1 MNASGGIAVIVEHDG
16 ERVLSNLEALAA
28 AALRMD
34 AGCGRKVV
42 AVLVGPQVAW
52 PAADVAAAT
61 GWEVTGL
68 ENEALV
74 PIHGELHKAVLVE
87 YFLNDTPQWV
97 IMAHSAA
104 AQELAPGLAMRLGGV
119 CISGVQEA
127 AVEDGRVVLRRPVF
141 GGKLVATVVPEGWPV
156 VVTLLPGASAGP
168 VPVPAV
174 SGHVQVISVAC
185 APPVARVIGRR
196 SADAPGAAITE
207 ARTIVA
213 AGNGIGSRE
222 GLDMVAALARCF
234 PRSAVAGSR
243 PVCDRG
249 WLPHGLQVGLT
260 GTTVRPDLYV
270 ACGVSGAFQHV
281 AGIRE
286 AGFIVA
292 INRDP
297 QAAIFQVADVGI
309 VADLA
314 EFLPVLIE
322 VLEENRK
329 GIENHEV
336 HGDHGEEKS
345 ENGGA

>member
-1 MNASGGIAVIVEHDG
+1 MSASRGIAVIVEHNG
-16 ERVLSNLEALAA
+16 ERVLSNLETLAA
-28 AALRMD
+28 AARWMD
-34 AGCGRKVV
+34 AGRGSKIA
-42 AVLVGPQVAW
+42 AVLTGRRVAR
-52 PAADVAAAT
+52 PAAAVAAAT

-68 ENEALV
+68 ENEALI
-74 PIHGELHKAVLVE
+74 PFHGELHKAVLAE
-87 YFLNDTPQWV
+87 YFVNDPPQWV

-104 AQELAPGLAMRLGGV
+104 AQELAPGLALRLGGV

-141 GGKLVATVVPEGWPV
+141 GGKLVATVVPEGRPV

-168 VPVPAV
+168 LPAPAA
-174 SGHVQVISVAC
+174 SGHVQVVAVGC
-185 APPVARVIGRR
+185 PPPAARVIGRR
-196 SADAPGAAITE
+196 SAEAPGAAITE

-222 GLDMVAALARCF
+222 QLDMVAALAQCF

-249 WLPHGLQVGLT
+249 WLPHSLQVGLT

-270 ACGVSGAFQHV
+270 ACGISGAFQHV

-322 VLEENRK
+322 VLEEHRK
-329 GIENHEV
+329 TAMNHEV
-336 HGDHGEEKS
+336 HEDHEGEKT
-345 ENGGA
+345 ENGGE